1 MPTVAAPTLLAGGK
15 MPSDLV
21 VAGTGFEPVKLSR
34 RIYSPLPLAARA
46 TCRLAG
52 YNERVDR
59 AQTAST
65 AGRED
70 RMADSSF
77 DIVSKV
83 DRQEVDNALNQA
95 AKELATRFDF
105 RGTETK

>member
-1 MPTVAAPTLLAGGK
+1 MPTVAAPNLVAGAK
-15 MPSDLV
+15 MPSDVV
-21 VAGTGFEPVKLSR
+21 VAGTGFEPVKLTR

-65 AGRED
+65 HRKVRSNGGLIVRHRQQGRPPGG
-70 RMADSSF
+70 RQRA
-77 DIVSKV
+77 KPGRQGAV
-83 DRQEVDNALNQA
+83 DA
-95 AKELATRFDF
+95 F
-105 RGTETK
+105 